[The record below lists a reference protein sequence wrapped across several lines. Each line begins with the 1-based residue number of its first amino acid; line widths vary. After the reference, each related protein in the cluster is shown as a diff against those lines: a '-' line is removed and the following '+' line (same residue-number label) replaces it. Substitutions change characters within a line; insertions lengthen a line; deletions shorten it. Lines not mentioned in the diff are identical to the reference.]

1 MTTTV
6 SPKFQVVIPK
16 EIRTFLKIKPGL
28 KFTVMPGLDG
38 SIKLWPVKERNIKAL
53 RGFVKGL
60 DTGIEKE
67 PDRDL

>member
-16 EIRTFLKIKPGL
+16 EIRAFLKIKPGL
-28 KFTVMPGLDG
+28 KFTVMPEVDG
-38 SIKLWPVKERNIKAL
+38 SIKLWPVKSTDVKEL

-60 DTGIEKE
+60 DTIIETE
-67 PDRDL
+67 PDREL